1 MFICSEKGST
11 RKEDITSREVVEDEI
26 DTGREVVEDESDT
39 GREVVEDESDV
50 AQIWVPLGLTWPG
63 PDCRR
68 EGPAQL

>member
-11 RKEDITSREVVEDEI
+11 RKEDITS
-26 DTGREVVEDESDT
+26 REVVEDESDT